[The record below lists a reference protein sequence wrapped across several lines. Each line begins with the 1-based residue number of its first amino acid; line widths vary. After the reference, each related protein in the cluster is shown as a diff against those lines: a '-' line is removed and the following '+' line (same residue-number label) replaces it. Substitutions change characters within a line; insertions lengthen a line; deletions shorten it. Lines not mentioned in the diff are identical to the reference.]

1 MNSGSDPNPQQAQ
14 ARRPTPDETAA
25 IHKKAFQKTGRKM
38 IDLRSDTVTKPSAG
52 MRKAMAEAEV
62 GDDVYREDPTINKLQ
77 ERVADM
83 LGKEAALFVPSGTM
97 ANQAALAAYTR
108 PGDEVIM
115 ERGSHLPNHEAGG
128 LAALAGVQTYQIDG
142 DRGIITAQQVEQA
155 IRFPDV
161 HFPPTS
167 LVWIENT
174 HNRGGG
180 KVFPLE
186 TMKEV
191 RSITLSND
199 LPLHMDGARLFN
211 ACVASDIPP
220 EEYAKQ
226 VDSLSFCFSKGL
238 GAPVGAIVAGT
249 SEFITRVHRYRKM
262 FGGGMRQAGFLA
274 AAALYALDNNIDR
287 LAEDHDNA
295 RRLAEGVGNIDG
307 VELIEHPVETNLVFF
322 DISGTEKNALEI
334 MNEARERGV
343 LISPEDFST
352 MRAVTHLDVSA
363 PDIEKAIEVLCDIF
377 KE

>member
-1 MNSGSDPNPQQAQ
+1 
-14 ARRPTPDETAA
+14 
-25 IHKKAFQKTGRKM
+25 M

-52 MRKAMAEAEV
+52 MRKAMTEAEV
-62 GDDVYREDPTINKLQ
+62 GDDVYHEDPTINRLQ

-97 ANQAALAAYTR
+97 ANQASLASYTR

-128 LAALAGVQTYQIDG
+128 LAALAGVQTYLLDG
-142 DRGIITAQQVEQA
+142 DRGVITAEQVEQA

-191 RSITLSND
+191 RSVALSHD

-238 GAPVGAIVAGT
+238 GAPVGAIVVGT

-274 AAALYALDNNIDR
+274 AAALYALDNNIER

-295 RRLAEGVGNIDG
+295 RHLAEGIGNIDG
-307 VELIEHPVETNLVFF
+307 VKVQNLPVETNLVFF
-322 DISGTEKNALEI
+322 DISGTGKNVIEI

-343 LISPEDFST
+343 LLNPEDFST
-352 MRAVTHLDVSA
+352 MRGVTHLDVSA
-363 PDIEKAIEVLCDIF
+363 SDMEEAIKVFSEIL
-377 KE
+377 

>member
-1 MNSGSDPNPQQAQ
+1 
-14 ARRPTPDETAA
+14 
-25 IHKKAFQKTGRKM
+25 M
-38 IDLRSDTVTKPSAG
+38 IDLRSDTVTKPSIG
-52 MRKAMAEAEV
+52 MRKAMSEAEV
-62 GDDVYREDPTINKLQ
+62 GDDVYGEDPTLNKLQ

-83 LGKEAALFVPSGTM
+83 LGMEAALFVPTGTM
-97 ANQAALAAYTR
+97 ANQAALMAHTR
-108 PGDEVIM
+108 PGDEIII
-115 ERGSHLPNHEAGG
+115 ERTSHLPNHEAGG
-128 LAALAGVQTYQIDG
+128 LAALGGVQTYLIDG
-142 DRGIITAQQVEQA
+142 DRGIIAAEQVERA
-155 IRFPDV
+155 VRFPDV
-161 HFPPTS
+161 HFPPTR

-191 RSITLSND
+191 RSVALGHD

-211 ACVASDIPP
+211 ACVAADIPP

-238 GAPVGAIVAGT
+238 GAPVGSIVAGS

-262 FGGGMRQAGFLA
+262 LGGGMRQAGFLA

-287 LAEDHDNA
+287 LAEDHENVA
-295 RRLAEGVGNIDG
+295 RLAEGLGNIKG
-307 VELIEHPVETNLVFF
+307 VGILNQPVETNLIFF
-322 DISGTEKNALEI
+322 DVSATGKNVFEI

-343 LISPEDFST
+343 LINPEELGV

-363 PDIEKAIEVLCDIF
+363 VDIEKAIEIFSDILCA
-377 KE
+377 